1 MTDRTRAQK
10 VAGKISCVSMLLI
23 VLVVARSLKKTWK
36 TNWRVSVSV
45 PIRSTCCFR
54 CLCTQLPVIRWCWFF
69 LFQLI
74 GGLARGIAASEVLT
88 GELDPNDKSR
98 TTGRNQASHNH
109 RCELQSDV
117 KILWLF
123 VRHLRLR
130 KGVCVDARLKKMLHL
145 KILGCFRC
153 SHVFLKMFVS
163 QENVLLQKLPRPQQC
178 ESLDHLVVRLLPLF
192 LHIGK
197 YTMLPTT
204 LEILKSIKVWLCH
217 WVYELNSDSFMS
229 LDYIEILTITCMPCG
244 MM

>member
-23 VLVVARSLKKTWK
+23 VLVVARSLKKREKPTGGF
-36 TNWRVSVSV
+36 R
-45 PIRSTCCFR
+45 FR
-54 CLCTQLPVIRWCWFF
+54 CLSGLRVAFGVYALSCRWFWFF

-98 TTGRNQASHNH
+98 TTGRNQASQNH
-109 RCELQSDV
+109 RCELRSDV

-130 KGVCVDARLKKMLHL
+130 KGVCVDARLKKILHL
-145 KILGCFRC
+145 KILGSFRC
-153 SHVFLKMFVS
+153 SHVFLKMFV

-178 ESLDHLVVRLLPLF
+178 ESLGHLVVRLLPF
-192 LHIGK
+192 ALHIGK

-204 LEILKSIKVWLCH
+204 LENLKSIKVWLCESMNLVTH
-217 WVYELNSDSFMS
+217 LCHLW
-229 LDYIEILTITCMPCG
+229 P
-244 MM
+244 